1 MAKYSIS
8 AQKNLIKIT
17 QKSMKKLPVNE
28 RERAVFQENLL
39 PGLFRPAMEG
49 KHRIIYTA
57 PQSVSLSRY
66 IRKGLN
72 VHRFYSIVAQVVEMI
87 VPDNKSL
94 AARVTPAVDCS
105 HILAVQ
111 DHVMEQVVLD
121 HAVQRGL
128 RIARNGEVQRDVRDV
143 IDLIAGEGIL
153 HTAKLHTAFVERAV
167 LVRIVDAAV

>member
-1 MAKYSIS
+1 MAAVDLDRFDIIS
-8 AQKNLIKIT
+8 RSTRAKDIAGDRCAAQAVVH
-17 QKSMKKLPVNE
+17 VNGAA
-28 RERAVFQENLL
+28 REV
-39 PGLFRPAMEG
+39 GIG
-49 KHRIIYTA
+49 C
-57 PQSVSLSRY
+57 V
-66 IRKGLN
+66 
-72 VHRFYSIVAQVVEMI
+72 VVAQVVEMI